1 MKYIHGT
8 VTAAASLAMV
18 GLIAGTAW
26 GQNVADTVKQRLDV
40 MKGFYKNYS
49 DIAKVVTGENKD
61 VASAATSA
69 AGWAAAARKVSDLF
83 PAGSGP
89 ESGVET
95 RAKPEIWTDRAGF
108 DAAVAVLVASTGKLA
123 DVAKTGDLKAIEA
136 QLNQAGEAC
145 GGCHGGPTASGG
157 KFRTER
163 KQ

>member
-1 MKYIHGT
+1 MKYIDGT
-8 VTAAASLAMV
+8 VTVAASLAVV

-26 GQNVADTVKQRLDV
+26 AQNVADTVKQRLDV
-40 MKGFYKNYS
+40 MKGMEKSYGE
-49 DIAKVVTGENKD
+49 IAKVVTGENKD

-69 AGWAAAARKVSDLF
+69 TAWDAAARKISDLF

-95 RAKPEIWTDRAGF
+95 RAKPEIWTDRAVF
-108 DAAVAVLVASTGKLA
+108 NAAVATLVASTGKLA
-123 DVAKTGDLKAIEA
+123 DVAKTGDLKAIEG
-136 QLNQAGEAC
+136 QLNQVGEAC